1 MGLGRQR
8 EKRRKPV
15 CLLPLRVAALC
26 IALVTVVSLAF
37 AMGTASDPPG
47 SYLSPSE
54 RFGVEVVRQEGTI
67 EDYDVGQLH
76 GGWYYDVATSL
87 NPSRPA
93 GMEYVQTIR
102 VFRGTYSPDLATLG
116 AIVDNN
122 PGSVWL
128 IGNEPDCIWQD
139 DSLPS
144 EYAAVYHELYA
155 FIKGRDPSARIAI
168 GGIVQP
174 TPLRLE
180 YLEMV
185 LAAYQSLYGEPMPVD
200 VWNIHNMILREER
213 GSWGC
218 EIPPGIDDD
227 QGMLYEV
234 QDNDNTEI
242 FRRHIVAFRQW
253 MKDKGERNKP
263 LIVSEYGVLM
273 PEVYGFDYLRVR
285 NFMYATFDY
294 FMTATDESLGYP
306 ADGNRLVQRWAWYSL
321 NDDDFEGFVSWQHLF
336 DPETKQIT
344 QLGIDYGNYI
354 HLLTACRVFLP
365 LIAKNYP

>member
-1 MGLGRQR
+1 LGLGRQR

-15 CLLPLRVAALC
+15 CLLPSRAAALC

-76 GGWYYDVATSL
+76 AGWYYDVATSL

-234 QDNDNTEI
+234 QDNDNIEI

-253 MKDKGERNKP
+253 MEDKGERNKP

-273 PEVYGFDYLRVR
+273 PEVYGFDYLRVK